1 MALFR
6 LVADLTLNNSSF
18 MAGVKQAESGATAL
32 GDKLATVFGTAA
44 VIAYAQH
51 VVSLVGDI
59 KDLAEQFELT
69 NEQVQILQKTAAES
83 GNQFEQYGQIL
94 LKIKKAQADLRA
106 GDAGASTLFKRLG
119 IDPDQSAYE
128 ILKQLGSVRDL
139 SAMFDLTGVKAGK
152 LINSLKE
159 LSTLTP
165 MELLSDDEIN
175 KMDEADRLLISMK
188 KSLASLFAK
197 TLGSDL
203 KQIQDIID
211 FFKNPGKGNKLFKF
225 LTGETLG
232 GPEHTPTMGKKRMA
246 EEESMFA
253 GVQWGADKDFV
264 NGQWVTKKKNEK
276 SKTAKAEALM
286 GFNFQ
291 GLPTDALARIG
302 GGFGSNS
309 GLGSVER
316 EMLRFTKAMAEDIN
330 RIRETADAASS
341 GKAIE

>member
-6 LVADLTLNNSSF
+6 LVADLTLNNSGF
-18 MAGVKQAESGATAL
+18 MAGMKQAESGATAL
-32 GDKLATVFGTAA
+32 GNKLATVFGTAA

-59 KDLAEQFELT
+59 KDLAEQFEIT

-94 LKIKKAQADLRA
+94 LKIKKAQADLKS

-139 SAMFDLTGVKAGK
+139 SAVFDLTGVKAGK
-152 LINSLKE
+152 LITSLKE

-225 LTGETLG
+225 LTGETIG

-253 GVQWGADKDFV
+253 GFEWAADKEFV
-264 NGQWVTKKKNEK
+264 NGQWVTKKKAEK
-276 SKTAKAEALM
+276 TKAAKTKAFE
-286 GFNFQ
+286 GFQFQ
-291 GLPTDALARIG
+291 GLPTDALSRIG
-302 GGFGSNS
+302 GGFGANS
-309 GLGSVER
+309 GLGAIER
-316 EMLRFTKAMAEDIN
+316 EMLSLTKRMSDDLL
-330 RIRETADAASS
+330 RIRQTADAAAN
-341 GKAIE
+341 GKATE